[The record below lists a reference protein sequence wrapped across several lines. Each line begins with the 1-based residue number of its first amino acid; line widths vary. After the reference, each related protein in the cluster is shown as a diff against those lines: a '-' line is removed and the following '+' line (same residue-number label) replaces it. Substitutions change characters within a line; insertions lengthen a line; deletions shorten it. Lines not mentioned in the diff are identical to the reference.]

1 MRFGFWEA
9 NLDRRMLMMPLE
21 NSILNVPGFELEE
34 ISGLDPVIL
43 KVRYRPVPACPH
55 CGTTDLR
62 TKDTFY
68 RWIRH
73 ESLGR
78 RKVYLY
84 LKTHKYLCRSC
95 GKYFNDRFPGI
106 LPYRRSTEAF
116 RKEVFQKHNDGICQ
130 KTLSRRLGIATATIE
145 RWYQSLLELKLTRSQ
160 NDPCPRVLGIDE
172 HFFTRK
178 QGYATTLCDLAHHKI
193 YDVILGRS
201 EKAVEPAFGEL
212 PDKSKVRIV
221 VMDLSE
227 TYRGIVKRFFPNAK
241 IVADRFH
248 VIRLVNH
255 HFLKVWQA
263 IDPEGRKNRGLL
275 SLMRRHQDRLEDAQK
290 LKLQNYFSRCPAL
303 EAVWLFKQ
311 KLCRLLLVKHVTQR
325 KAKILVPIF
334 LRFTQQLLD
343 SPFEP
348 LQTLGKS
355 LQAWDKE
362 IVRMWRF
369 TRSNGITEGFHNKM
383 ELISRR
389 AYGFRNFQN
398 YRLRV
403 RALCA

>member
-1 MRFGFWEA
+1 
-9 NLDRRMLMMPLE
+9 MPPITSL
-21 NSILNVPGFELEE
+21 LNVDGFELED
-34 ISGLDPVIL
+34 ISGLDPICFKL
-43 KVRYRPVPACPH
+43 RYMLPSSCPH
-55 CGTTDLR
+55 CFGFELR
-62 TKDTFY
+62 IKDTFY

-73 ESLGR
+73 ESFGV

-84 LKTHKYLCRSC
+84 LRTRKFLCRSC
-95 GKYFNDRFPGI
+95 GRYFNERFPGI

-116 RKEVFQKHNDGICQ
+116 RKEVFFKHQDGICQ
-130 KTLSRRLGIATATIE
+130 KTLASRLGIGQATIE
-145 RWYQSLLELKLTRSQ
+145 RWYHSLLELKLTRRQSE
-160 NDPCPRVLGIDE
+160 PCPRVLGIDE

-193 YDVILGRS
+193 YDVVLGRS
-201 EKAVEPAFGEL
+201 EKALEPAFERF
-212 PDKSKVRIV
+212 PDKRKVRVV

-227 TYRGIVKRFFPNAK
+227 TYRHIAQRFFPNAK

-248 VIRLVNH
+248 VIRIVNH

-263 IDPEGRKNRGLL
+263 IDPLGRKSRGLL
-275 SLMRRHQDRLEDAQK
+275 SLMRRHQDKLEASHQ
-290 LKLQNYFSRCPAL
+290 LKLRDYFSRLPAL
-303 EAVWLFKQ
+303 GAVWDFKQ
-311 KLCRLLLVKHVTQR
+311 KLSRLLLVKNINHSR
-325 KAKILVPIF
+325 AKTLVPVF
-334 LRFTQQLLD
+334 LRYVQQLLD

-348 LQTLGKS
+348 LQTLGNT
-355 LQAWDKE
+355 LRAWDKE
-362 IVRMWRF
+362 IVTMWRF
-369 TRSNGITEGFHNKM
+369 SRSNGITEGFHTKM

>member
-1 MRFGFWEA
+1 MPHITS
-9 NLDRRMLMMPLE
+9 LM
-21 NSILNVPGFELEE
+21 NIDGFELED
-34 ISGLDPVIL
+34 ISGLDPITFKL
-43 KVRYRPVPACPH
+43 RFSRPARCPH
-55 CGTTDLR
+55 CEARDLR
-62 TKDTFY
+62 IKDTFY

-73 ESLGR
+73 ESFGA
-78 RKVYLY
+78 RKVLLY
-84 LKTHKYLCRSC
+84 LRTRKFLCNSC
-95 GKYFNDRFPGI
+95 GRYFNERFPGI

-116 RKEVFQKHNDGICQ
+116 RREVFFKHHDGINQ
-130 KTLSRRLGIATATIE
+130 KLLAERLGIGQATIE
-145 RWYQSLLELKLTRSQ
+145 RWYHSLLELKLTRRQ
-160 NDPCPRVLGIDE
+160 NEPCPRVLGIDE

-201 EKAVEPAFGEL
+201 EKALEPTLQQL
-212 PDKSKVRIV
+212 PDKRKVKV
-221 VMDLSE
+221 VVIDLSE
-227 TYRGIVKRFFPNAK
+227 TYRAIARRFFPNAK

-255 HFLKVWQA
+255 HFLKVWQG
-263 IDPEGRKNRGLL
+263 IDPDGRKNRGLL
-275 SLMRRHQDRLEDAQK
+275 SLIRRHQHNLDSSQR
-290 LKLQNYFSRCPAL
+290 LKLFNYFSRFPAIQ
-303 EAVWLFKQ
+303 AVWLFKQ
-311 KLCRLLLVKHVTQR
+311 KLCELLLTKRITHSKSR
-325 KAKILVPIF
+325 KLIPFFIHY
-334 LRFTQQLLD
+334 TQQLLD

-348 LQTLGKS
+348 LQTLGKTLLS
-355 LQAWDKE
+355 WDKE

-369 TRSNGITEGFHNKM
+369 SRSNGITEGFHNKM

>member
-1 MRFGFWEA
+1 MPHITSLLNINGFA
-9 NLDRRMLMMPLE
+9 LE
-21 NSILNVPGFELEE
+21 D
-34 ISGLDPVIL
+34 ISGLDPIVFKIRFTL
-43 KVRYRPVPACPH
+43 PPCCPH
-55 CGTTDLR
+55 CQTNDLR
-62 TKDTFY
+62 IKDCFY

-73 ESLGR
+73 ESFGA
-78 RKVYLY
+78 RKVLLY
-84 LKTHKYLCRSC
+84 LKTRKFLCKTC
-95 GKYFNDRFPGI
+95 GKYFNERFPGI

-116 RKEVFQKHNDGICQ
+116 RKEVFFKHHDGICQ
-130 KTLSRRLGIATATIE
+130 KTLASRLGIGQATIE
-145 RWYQSLLELKLTRSQ
+145 RWYQSLLELKVSRGQ
-160 NDPCPRVLGIDE
+160 NSPCPRVLGIDE

-201 EKAVEPAFGEL
+201 EISLKPALEKL
-212 PDKSKVRIV
+212 PDKRKVRVV

-227 TYRGIVKRFFPNAK
+227 TYRGIARRYFPNAQ
-241 IVADRFH
+241 IVCDRFH

-255 HFLKVWQA
+255 HFLKLWQS

-275 SLMRRHQDRLEDAQK
+275 SLMRRHEMNLKPLQRLRLLD
-290 LKLQNYFSRCPAL
+290 YFKRFPAL
-303 EAVWLFKQ
+303 NPLWDFKQ
-311 KLCRLLLVKHVTQR
+311 SLCRLLLVKHINQHHAR
-325 KAKILVPIF
+325 KLIPVF
-334 LRFTQQLLD
+334 LHFTQQLLD
-343 SPFEP
+343 SPFES
-348 LQTLGKS
+348 LQTLGKT

>member
-1 MRFGFWEA
+1 
-9 NLDRRMLMMPLE
+9 MPPITSL
-21 NSILNVPGFELEE
+21 LNIDGFELED
-34 ISGLDPVIL
+34 ISGLDPIVF
-43 KVRYRPVPACPH
+43 KVRYRLALECLH
-55 CGTTDLR
+55 CQSIALR
-62 TKDTFY
+62 IKDTFY
-68 RWIRH
+68 RQVRH
-73 ESLGR
+73 ESFGA

-84 LKTHKYLCRSC
+84 LRTHKYLCKTC
-95 GKYFNDRFPGI
+95 GRYFNDRFPGI
-106 LPYRRSTEAF
+106 LPYRRSTQAF
-116 RKEVFQKHNDGICQ
+116 RKEVFEKHHDGICQ
-130 KTLSRRLGIATATIE
+130 KLLSDRLDIGEATVE
-145 RWYQSLLELKLTRSQ
+145 RCYRDFLALRLTRSQ
-160 NDPCPRVLGIDE
+160 NEPCPRVLGIDE

-193 YDVILGRS
+193 YDVVLGRS
-201 EKAVEPAFGEL
+201 EKALEPAFQKL
-212 PDKSKVRIV
+212 PDKRKVRVV

-227 TYRGIVKRFFPNAK
+227 TYRSICRKYFPNAM

-263 IDPEGRKNRGLL
+263 IDPRGRKNRGLL
-275 SLMRRHQDRLEDAQK
+275 SLMRRRHDRLEPEQI
-290 LKLQNYFSRCPAL
+290 LKLQNYFSRLPAL
-303 EAVWLFKQ
+303 DALWSFKHELCDLLSFKHITHTQAPKLIPLFIQ
-311 KLCRLLLVKHVTQR
+311 
-325 KAKILVPIF
+325 A
-334 LRFTQQLLD
+334 TQQLLD

-348 LQTLGKS
+348 LKTLGKT

-369 TRSNGITEGFHNKM
+369 TRSNGITEGFHTKM
-383 ELISRR
+383 ELINRR